1 MTILYWDDFAVGGEQ
16 SYGSHVVTEAEVLEF
31 GREFDPQPFHVDVDA
46 AASGPF
52 GGLIASGWQTAGL
65 CMRMLVDNVLSRSTS
80 MGSPGLESLCWKKPV
95 RPGDTLRV
103 HSTVL
108 ERRASRSRPDIGL
121 VKFRFEVRNQNDDI
135 AMEMVTTIMFGR
147 RPAAVHGAVEA

>member
-1 MTILYWDDFAVGGEQ
+1 MYWEDFAVGSEH

-31 GREFDPQPFHVDVDA
+31 GREFDPQPFHVDIDA
-46 AASGPF
+46 AASSPF

-80 MGSPGLESLCWKKPV
+80 MGSPGLESLRWKRPV

-103 HSTVL
+103 HGTVL
-108 ERRASRSRPDIGL
+108 ARRASRSRLDMGL
-121 VKFRFEVRNQNDDI
+121 VKFSFEVCNQNDVI
-135 AMEMVTTIMFGR
+135 AMAMVTTIMFGR
-147 RPAAVHGAVEA
+147 RPAAAQVETDA